1 MKSDYKR
8 IAIVLLI
15 LVIITSIT
23 LKCNNDK
30 LNRLEGQYEVL
41 KENYQVQKSVVS
53 SLSSARQKEKDSLNF
68 IISQR
73 EAQTEIQKK
82 EISSLKS
89 QVVELRNRPK
99 KQPTGLDGLVTY
111 FNERYQVNDNAIVS
125 GKVGLTEDTA
135 TDVTWDLESGDIAIE
150 IVPKQEEIIK
160 KQDTVISNLEKDKVD
175 MSTMLSSAENLIEE
189 QKKLNDLADKN
200 IENLESQVKKHKKK
214 SFWNKVLIVGGSIG
228 GFILGNSLSK

>member
-1 MKSDYKR
+1 MNYKR

-15 LVIITSIT
+15 LVIIASIT

-89 QVVELRNRPK
+89 QVFELRNRPK
-99 KQPTGLDGLVTY
+99 KQPKGLDGLVTY

-175 MSTMLSSAENLIEE
+175 ISTILSSAENLIEE
-189 QKKLNDLADKN
+189 QKKLNDMANKN